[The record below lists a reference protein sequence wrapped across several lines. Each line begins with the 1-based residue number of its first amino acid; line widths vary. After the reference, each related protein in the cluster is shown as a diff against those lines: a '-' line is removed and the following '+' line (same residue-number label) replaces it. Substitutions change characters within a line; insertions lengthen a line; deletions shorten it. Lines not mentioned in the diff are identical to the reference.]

1 MGSSALGECS
11 ARDWLCKGECRPV
24 MAIENGCSCSDDGLE
39 HLILIVVVC
48 VVVGGCCG
56 GGSDA
61 RKCMCNG

>member
-1 MGSSALGECS
+1 
-11 ARDWLCKGECRPV
+11 